1 MKKLIKGKLSDY
13 GKSFLQT
20 PVHEPF
26 DKHAQRHKSEVQAQ
40 IGTFFHYSCHHL
52 AKFPDS
58 LEEPSAFVWPKDSH
72 PGDYKQL
79 ANDAHHPALFSGFI
93 SMDKSCTN
101 RWDPF

>member
-1 MKKLIKGKLSDY
+1 MGQ
-13 GKSFLQT
+13 KSFLQT

-40 IGTFFHYSCHHL
+40 IGTFFHFSCHHL

-79 ANDAHHPALFSGFI
+79 ANDSHHPALFSGFI
-93 SMDKSCTN
+93 SMDKSCSN